1 MAWFPVVL
9 SIFSYILLPIKL
21 LFRALLILLAPVLHL
36 GSYVFTGFI
45 LPLRLLA
52 KFEAAWLIWRKTLY
66 IYLGVAAVIG
76 VITGSLLHIFST
88 VLISMFDLAAVP
100 EDTGRTA
107 ASIRA
112 AREQKKLEGAWESSI
127 SKSDSA
133 RLKKDPSTRKQQ
145 TEWLESEL
153 SKRRENQ
160 FLLGQTIIEEDDDS
174 EDRF

>member
-1 MAWFPVVL
+1 MAWFAIVIR
-9 SIFSYILLPIKL
+9 IFSYILLPIKL
-21 LFRALLILLAPVLHL
+21 LFHALFILLAPVLHL
-36 GSYVFTGFI
+36 GSYVITGFM
-45 LPLRLLA
+45 LPFRLLA
-52 KFEAAWLIWRKTLY
+52 KFETLY

-88 VLISMFDLAAVP
+88 VLISTFDLAAVP

-127 SKSDSA
+127 SKSESA
-133 RLKKDPSTRKQQ
+133 RLKNYPLTRKQQ

-160 FLLGQTIIEEDDDS
+160 LLLGQTIIEEDDDS

>member
-1 MAWFPVVL
+1 MAWFTIVI

-36 GSYVFTGFI
+36 GSYVFTGFM

-52 KFEAAWLIWRKTLY
+52 KFETLY

-76 VITGSLLHIFST
+76 VVTGSLLHIFST

-127 SKSDSA
+127 SKSESA
-133 RLKKDPSTRKQQ
+133 RLKRDPSTRKQQ

-160 FLLGQTIIEEDDDS
+160 LLLGQTIIEEDDDS

>member
-1 MAWFPVVL
+1 MAWFTIVI
-9 SIFSYILLPIKL
+9 SIFSYISLPIKL
-21 LFRALLILLAPVLHL
+21 LFRALLVLLAPVLHL
-36 GSYVFTGFI
+36 GSYVFTGFM

-52 KFEAAWLIWRKTLY
+52 KFETLY

-76 VITGSLLHIFST
+76 VITGSLLHILST
-88 VLISMFDLAAVP
+88 VLISMFGVAAVP

-127 SKSDSA
+127 STSESA
-133 RLKKDPSTRKQQ
+133 RLKNDPSIRKQQ

-160 FLLGQTIIEEDDDS
+160 HLLGQTIIEEDDDS

>member
-1 MAWFPVVL
+1 
-9 SIFSYILLPIKL
+9 
-21 LFRALLILLAPVLHL
+21 
-36 GSYVFTGFI
+36 
-45 LPLRLLA
+45 
-52 KFEAAWLIWRKTLY
+52 
-66 IYLGVAAVIG
+66 
-76 VITGSLLHIFST
+76 
-88 VLISMFDLAAVP
+88 MFDLAAVP

-127 SKSDSA
+127 SKSESA
-133 RLKKDPSTRKQQ
+133 RLKNHPLTRKQQ

-160 FLLGQTIIEEDDDS
+160 LLLRQTIIEEDDDS